1 MFIDDNDKVVNM
13 TMPKNEYENG
23 FDQNR
28 LLAVL
33 GYMTITG
40 WLISLV
46 LYGKHKS
53 SLLRFHLRQ
62 SLGLFISATFFMVVP
77 VIGWLIVG
85 LLFIAWCYCVYSAVL
100 GHKFTLPVVG
110 DFYQLHFDFI

>member
-33 GYMTITG
+33 GYMTIIG

-77 VIGWLIVG
+77 LQTPHISST
-85 LLFIAWCYCVYSAVL
+85 LLHPTILLQLC
-100 GHKFTLPVVG
+100 LPAATSS
-110 DFYQLHFDFI
+110 